1 MKIAFL
7 YILSLCLLLVGKYS
21 YANDVAQH
29 GSDAHLTAKHIGKMQ
44 SFKFASIQ
52 KDPAVFSNSN
62 PTITDQVL
70 VSVESEDDDTSFR
83 RKYTLLANFLIVLI
97 GTSFLSYFFSNHKR
111 LFYNSRQLYAVSLYK
126 YILQGALRI

>member
-21 YANDVAQH
+21 YANDVVQH
-29 GSDAHLTAKHIGKMQ
+29 GSDANLKAKHIGKMQ
-44 SFKFASIQ
+44 TFKFASIHR
-52 KDPAVFSNSN
+52 DPTVFTNST
-62 PTITDQVL
+62 PALTDQVL